1 MNDFR
6 VIAIPEEL
14 ARQVRARGADPV
26 YGHPAH
32 AETATGYGPC
42 RLCLQPFEE
51 GSERRLL
58 FTLDSFQDT
67 PSIPQPGPVYIHAD
81 GCERYEADRFPRALG
96 FLRLR
101 LEAYGSDGRL
111 RRADE
116 AAGEE
121 ADLAIA
127 DLLAAPDVSF
137 VQLRNAQAGCYVAR
151 AVRDAAGQRSTV

>member
-6 VIAIPEEL
+6 VIAIPEAL

-26 YGHPAH
+26 NGHAAH

-67 PSIPQPGPVYIHAD
+67 PSIPQPGPVFVHAD
-81 GCERYEADRFPRALG
+81 GCERYEADHFPAALG
-96 FLRLR
+96 FLSLR
-101 LEAYGSDGRL
+101 LEAYGRDGQL

-116 AAGEE
+116 AAGTPTSRS
-121 ADLAIA
+121 LASR
-127 DLLAAPDVSF
+127 DVSF

-151 AVRDAAGQRSTV
+151 AVREPSFT